1 MCESDTMSIFP
12 AGNGLKRI
20 STKTEDYTGLIM
32 QLCILESEE
41 NMQNV
46 WRDFAR

>member
-20 STKTEDYTGLIM
+20 STKTVDYTGLIM

-41 NMQNV
+41 NMQKV
-46 WRDFAR
+46 